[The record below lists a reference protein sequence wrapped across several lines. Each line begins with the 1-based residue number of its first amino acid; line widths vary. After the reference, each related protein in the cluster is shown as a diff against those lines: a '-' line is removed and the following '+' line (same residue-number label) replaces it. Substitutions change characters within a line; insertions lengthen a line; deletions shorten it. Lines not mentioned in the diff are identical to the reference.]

1 MKKKDRYL
9 KIVEWSDEDQCYV
22 GSIPGWI
29 GKCCHGDNE
38 VEVYHQL
45 GQILEEWVEIYEED
59 NIPLPSS
66 MTAKKYSG
74 KFQLRID
81 SDLHKALAIKA
92 MQADESLNNFCGKI
106 LKKTILRADVSR
118 ANKAN
123 SADAKSRAAD

>member
-38 VEVYHQL
+38 EEVYHKL
-45 GQILEEWVEIYEED
+45 GQILEEWIEIYEED
-59 NIPLPSS
+59 KIPLPSCI
-66 MTAKKYSG
+66 TAKKYSG

-81 SDLHKALAIKA
+81 SDLHKALTIKA
-92 MQADESLNNFCGKI
+92 MQANESLNNFCGKI
-106 LKKTILRADVSR
+106 LKKTILQADISR
-118 ANKAN
+118 TNTYEPPEFP
-123 SADAKSRAAD
+123 

>member
-45 GQILEEWVEIYEED
+45 GQILEEWIEVYEED
-59 NIPLPSS
+59 KIPLPSS
-66 MTAKKYSG
+66 ITAKKYSG

-81 SDLHKALAIKA
+81 SDLHKALTIKA
-92 MQADESLNNFCGKI
+92 MQANESLNNFCGKI
-106 LKKTILRADVSR
+106 LKKTILQADVTRDS
-118 ANKAN
+118 KAN

>member
-38 VEVYHQL
+38 EEVYHQL
-45 GQILEEWVEIYEED
+45 CQILEEWIEIYEED
-59 NIPLPSS
+59 KIPLPPSI
-66 MTAKKYSG
+66 TAKKYSG

-81 SDLHKALAIKA
+81 SDLHKALAIRS
-92 MQADESLNNFCGKI
+92 MQANESLNNFCGKI
-106 LKKTILRADVSR
+106 LKKTILQSDVSR
-118 ANKAN
+118 ANN
-123 SADAKSRAAD
+123 CIERD

>member
-29 GKCCHGDNE
+29 GKCCHGVNE

-45 GQILEEWVEIYEED
+45 GQILEEWIEVYEED
-59 NIPLPSS
+59 KIPLPSS
-66 MTAKKYSG
+66 ITAKKYSG

-106 LKKTILRADVSR
+106 LKKTILQADVTR
-118 ANKAN
+118 ANNTN
-123 SADAKSRAAD
+123 SADVKSRAAD

>member
-38 VEVYHQL
+38 EEVYHQL
-45 GQILEEWVEIYEED
+45 GQILEEWIEIYEED
-59 NIPLPSS
+59 KIPLPSS
-66 MTAKKYSG
+66 ITAKKYSG

-81 SDLHKALAIKA
+81 SDLHKALTIKA

-106 LKKTILRADVSR
+106 LKKTILQADVTRDS
-118 ANKAN
+118 KAN